1 MIYYIAA
8 LLICFCEVV
17 LSEDST
23 NCIAFFFVTNSLPF
37 ESLSRGTVKLNDVEW
52 DRRPIFSDADF
63 TSFDFSNHT
72 FSVSAI
78 AAKRF
83 ATALWYP
90 DTREPARPMTNT
102 SVAYIHDDFGLF
114 IYRSNTP
121 VAYNLI
127 VPDRIYVL
135 VASGVPIYIGAFS
148 SELSSS
154 HFGGADVYPLG
165 DNLEVPI
172 QSTNDAGFYIDFY
185 GVHGVDLRSDLRI
198 RRAAEKLFHETNTL
212 FFTNSAR
219 LNQNPK

>member
-8 LLICFCEVV
+8 LLICFCDIA
-17 LSEDST
+17 SSQDST
-23 NCIAFFFVTNSLPF
+23 NCIAFFFVTNTIPID
-37 ESLSRGTVKLNDVEW
+37 SLSRGTVKLNDVEW

-63 TSFDFSNHT
+63 TSFDFSNYT

-90 DTREPARPMTNT
+90 DSREPARPMTNT
-102 SVAYIHDDFGLF
+102 PVAYIYDDFGLF

-127 VPDRIYVL
+127 VPDRIFVL

-148 SELSSS
+148 SGLSSF
-154 HFGGADVYPLG
+154 HFGGANVYALG

-185 GVHGVDLRSDLRI
+185 GINVPDLRGDLRI
-198 RRAAEKLFHETNTL
+198 RRAAEKLFHETNTW
-212 FFTNSAR
+212 FFTNSPG
-219 LNQNPK
+219 LNRNPK